1 MDVDRLVWEG
11 QVGIAIAFA
20 MPWAISGA
28 LWAGLQLWRRWR
40 HD

>member
-20 MPWAISGA
+20 MPWAIKRGPLGRA
-28 LWAGLQLWRRWR
+28 PAVAPVAP
-40 HD
+40 